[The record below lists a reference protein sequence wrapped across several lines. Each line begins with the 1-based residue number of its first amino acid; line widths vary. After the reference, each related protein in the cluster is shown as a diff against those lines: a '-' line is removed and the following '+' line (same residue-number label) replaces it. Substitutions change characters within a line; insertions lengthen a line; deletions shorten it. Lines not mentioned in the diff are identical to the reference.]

1 MTTENQSATP
11 KVETTAV
18 AKVKPARGSIAE
30 RWEKPA
36 APKSNFH
43 QGLYLAVPLRS
54 GDKWRIYPY
63 DGQGCIWHDRMG
75 QTSIIGFGS
84 DDKEALILQD
94 PQKRPTNKFMY
105 LQETSLDD
113 TRALKATIQQLGFV
127 QKR

>member
-43 QGLYLAVPLRS
+43 QGLYLAVPMRS

-63 DGQGCIWHDRMG
+63 DGQGCIWHDRLG

-84 DDKEALILQD
+84 DNVEALIYED
-94 PQKRPTNKFMY
+94 PQKRKTGNYMY
-105 LQETSLDD
+105 LQDSSIEGLT
-113 TRALKATIQQLGFV
+113 AVQATMKSLGFV
-127 QKR
+127 KKG